1 MTSHEL
7 KETNLVES
15 VVSERDMAMNLF
27 INGLTAIS
35 EAEKLMGISL
45 IDQLRIAYVRFNSA
59 HLDNQIERAR
69 VLIDR
74 ESWKKL
80 IDRTSLNIYWNAPQ
94 LKSFIDELISD
105 PPIMTIQAAR
115 EKVSHTVNNRAD
127 ILCEGLVS
135 CLGNLSHDFKKNARS
150 FVINENM
157 VIKNGFKKDVHY
169 LDTTDRDLNSLNDLY
184 RISRYIEGLSYS
196 QQDVIVPKLF
206 ALREKNDYK
215 KVDYIDTDLNIKF
228 IVYGN
233 GNIHM
238 RFMDGK
244 VLDGLN
250 DVLASYQRN
259 NLPDVK

>member
-80 IDRTSLNIYWNAPQ
+80 IDRTSLNIY
-94 LKSFIDELISD
+94 
-105 PPIMTIQAAR
+105 
-115 EKVSHTVNNRAD
+115 
-127 ILCEGLVS
+127 
-135 CLGNLSHDFKKNARS
+135 
-150 FVINENM
+150 
-157 VIKNGFKKDVHY
+157 
-169 LDTTDRDLNSLNDLY
+169 
-184 RISRYIEGLSYS
+184 
-196 QQDVIVPKLF
+196 
-206 ALREKNDYK
+206 
-215 KVDYIDTDLNIKF
+215 
-228 IVYGN
+228 
-233 GNIHM
+233 
-238 RFMDGK
+238 
-244 VLDGLN
+244 
-250 DVLASYQRN
+250 
-259 NLPDVK
+259 